1 MQPPVQAFVDSM
13 AKLGLSPVVEAEL
26 VICRIIPVAGARS
39 SRTVEVGAAVD
50 ELGGWPQVPPHW
62 IHLPAD
68 VRFASTNSENSAKA
82 GWLRHSRNSS
92 GWGDAPP
99 EVCWTAHLQAVL
111 SEAIQ

>member
-26 VICRIIPVAGARS
+26 VICRITPAAGGRAGS
-39 SRTVEVGAAVD
+39 AVEVGAAVD

-62 IHLPAD
+62 IHLPVD
-68 VRFASTNSENSAKA
+68 VKFTNTNSERSTKA

-111 SEAIQ
+111 SEVTK